1 MDRMEQKR
9 LISHAEA
16 ARRMR
21 RVGYSREQIEE
32 VLREVPDP
40 IDMDSELNIDTFF
53 KHGISYERVMDRMGG
68 SP

>member
-1 MDRMEQKR
+1 MVVEQKR

-16 ARRMR
+16 ARLMR
-21 RVGYSREQIEE
+21 RAGYSREQIEA

-40 IDMDSELNIDTFF
+40 IDMDSERNVDTFF
-53 KHGISYERVMDRMGG
+53 KHGISYGRVMDRMGG